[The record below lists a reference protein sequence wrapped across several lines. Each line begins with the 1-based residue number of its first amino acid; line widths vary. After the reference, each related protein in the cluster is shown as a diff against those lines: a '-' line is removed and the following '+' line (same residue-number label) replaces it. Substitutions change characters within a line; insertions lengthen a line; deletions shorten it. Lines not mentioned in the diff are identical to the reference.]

1 MAAFD
6 FPSNPSNGDTYT
18 ANGVTF
24 VYDSSNGAWKK
35 NPASLTKGDKG
46 EPSTDKG
53 NKGDKGDKGE
63 TIKGEKGTAGADNST
78 KGQKGEPGAD
88 NSTKGNK
95 GDKGDKG
102 DKGIKGDDNS
112 TKGQKGEPG
121 TGGSVSINNDANDR
135 VITAGGGG
143 TLNAETYLTWD
154 GATLLTDHTS
164 GKVELI
170 PSNGCIEITRTAG
183 GAFIDFKNSK
193 TEDFDVR
200 IQQEGT
206 SDKLIVYNYA
216 QTGGDLEVTGNIINK
231 AVPKAFVNFHGGT
244 NTNGNCTMRDAYG
257 VSSVSDNGTG
267 NYTVYWSSNFPNVN
281 YTVTVSH
288 SQTPNN
294 GSTHG
299 ILYTNGFAVNYVN
312 VINFA
317 DNSGVNLVD
326 KDVVCVV
333 ARTTHT

>member
-78 KGQKGEPGAD
+78 KGQKGEP
-88 NSTKGNK
+88 ST
-95 GDKGDKG
+95 DKGDKG
-102 DKGIKGDDNS
+102 DKGQKGDDNS
-112 TKGQKGEPG
+112 TKGQKGESIKG
-121 TGGSVSINNDANDR
+121 QKGESGSGSASITNNADNR
-135 VITAGGGG
+135 VITGSNTAGQ
-143 TLNAETYLTWD
+143 LIAEQYLLWD
-154 GATLLTDHTS
+154 GATLTTAHSS
-164 GKVELI
+164 GQIDVN
-170 PSNGCIEITRTAG
+170 PSDGAIEMTRANGG
-183 GAFIDFKNSK
+183 GYIDFKDS
-193 TEDFDVR
+193 TSDDFDVR
-200 IQQEGT
+200 IGQDGT
-206 SDKLIVYNYA
+206 SNKLKVS
-216 QTGGDLEVTGNIINK
+216 GSLEVTGNITNI

-244 NTNGNCTMRDAYG
+244 NTNGNCTLRDAFG

-267 NYTVYWSSNFPNVN
+267 NYTVNWSSNFPNVN

-299 ILYTNGFAVNYVN
+299 VLYTNGFAVNYVN

-317 DNSGVNLVD
+317 DDSGVNLVD